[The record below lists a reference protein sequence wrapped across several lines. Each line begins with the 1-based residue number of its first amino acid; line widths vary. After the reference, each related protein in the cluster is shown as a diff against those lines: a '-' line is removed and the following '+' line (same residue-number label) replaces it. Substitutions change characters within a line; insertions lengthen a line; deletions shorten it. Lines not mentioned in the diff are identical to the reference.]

1 MTKTTANLGF
11 VLCLLAAGVI
21 GLSQFAVRADGQ
33 DCTSTVELRKREIIQ
48 KLGGGVRL
56 HRREDLEDDLLQVS
70 PKDPKGL
77 IPPVLVYEVQDARFK
92 VVGDQVLIQVC
103 NDGCSRQQYVAIS
116 SNGGRAYWLF
126 GFEHPE
132 ADFEAMAAD
141 VHIRIGNSTS
151 ADTLGSACAELVGGV
166 KPARWVLSTASAQS
180 IAADFF
186 SSKDASAGLKRAM
199 LWWDRYQ
206 KNVRADLQMRASGS
220 QKDGFQLTI
229 PIFQPN
235 GDNPT
240 VSKLK
245 LDLSASGACTI
256 SAQ

>member
-1 MTKTTANLGF
+1 MTKTTTNLGF
-11 VLCLLAAGVI
+11 VICLLATGVI
-21 GLSQFAVRADGQ
+21 GLPQFAARADGQ
-33 DCTSTVELRKREIIQ
+33 ECTPRVELRKREIIQ

-70 PKDPKGL
+70 PKDPKRL
-77 IPPVLVYEVQDARFK
+77 IPPVLVYEVQDARFT
-92 VVGDQVLIQVC
+92 VVKDEVLTQVC

-132 ADFEAMAAD
+132 ANFEAMGAD
-141 VHIRIGNSTS
+141 ANVRIGNSTS

-186 SSKDASAGLKRAM
+186 LSKDASGGLKRAM
-199 LWWDRYQ
+199 LWWHRYQ
-206 KNVRADLQMRASGS
+206 KNARADLEMHVTGS
-220 QKDGFQLTI
+220 QENGFRLTI
-229 PIFQPN
+229 PIFEPR
-235 GDNPT
+235 GAGPSIARLR
-240 VSKLK
+240 V
-245 LDLSASGACTI
+245 DLTTRGACTV
-256 SAQ
+256 STQ